1 MLDRLKILKNIIIGT
16 IIHLFLTASLSM
28 VLVGQGRL
36 FFTTLFYKLF
46 NLKEEE
52 SL

>member
-1 MLDRLKILKNIIIGT
+1 
-16 IIHLFLTASLSM
+16 M

-52 SL
+52 SLWLQWLHLELQLYH